1 MVIDHQPIYFLSL
14 LPDISPFDFD
24 EKACLNHE
32 DIPLL
37 CVFCASSIEI
47 ANILTYQNNR
57 MIRSCLTLLV
67 LGVVAMS
74 ATVTVAQTGAKPKST
89 MTNPVKTERKPFEA
103 LLKLESD
110 ADSISYALG
119 VNVGQ
124 GLLSQFIEVPDVQA
138 FATGLQDALNAA
150 QSNGSLKM
158 SNEALQE
165 ILVRIQNQMMYRQQE
180 RVNQMQEENLKLANA
195 FLEDNKGKEGV
206 MTTES
211 GLQYKII
218 KQGEGESPT
227 ATSTVTVHYVG
238 TLLDGSEFD
247 SSRRR
252 GEPASFPVMGVI
264 DGWTEGLQ
272 LMKPGAVFEF
282 YIPPHLAYGEQGNQ
296 RIAPN
301 SLLIFEVELI
311 EVKN

>member
-1 MVIDHQPIYFLSL
+1 M
-14 LPDISPFDFD
+14 
-24 EKACLNHE
+24 
-32 DIPLL
+32 
-37 CVFCASSIEI
+37 
-47 ANILTYQNNR
+47 
-57 MIRSCLTLLV
+57 MRSCLIILA
-67 LGVVAMS
+67 LGVVAVS
-74 ATVTVAQTGAKPKST
+74 ATVTVAQTGAKPKTT
-89 MTNPVKTERKPFEA
+89 MTNTTKTERKPFEA
-103 LLKLESD
+103 LTKLESD
-110 ADSISYALG
+110 TDTTSYAIG

-124 GLLSQFIEVPDVQA
+124 GLLSQSIEVSDIRA

-150 QSNGSLKM
+150 QGNGSLKL
-158 SNEALQE
+158 SDQALQE
-165 ILVRIQNQMMYRQQE
+165 VLIRIQNQMMYRQQE
-180 RVNQMQEENLKLANA
+180 RLNQLQEENLAQANA
-195 FLEDNKGKEGV
+195 FLEDNKTKDGV

-227 ATSTVTVHYVG
+227 TASTVTVHYVG

-252 GEPASFPVMGVI
+252 GQPASFPVTGVI